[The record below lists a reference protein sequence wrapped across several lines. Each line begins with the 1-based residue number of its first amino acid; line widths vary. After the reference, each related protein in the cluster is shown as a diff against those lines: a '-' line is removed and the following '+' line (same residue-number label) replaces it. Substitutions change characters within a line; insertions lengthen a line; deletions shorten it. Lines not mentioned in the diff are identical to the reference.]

1 MTSTNPDRNLV
12 KVGNVWKARWWED
25 GKERRRSLGT
35 SSLATARTKLRRV
48 MAEVNAR
55 RNGVAVVEEEAPR
68 NGKNSWA
75 AIRTEYERSPR
86 FAALAEKAR
95 TRYVLELT
103 RVGRWLEE
111 EGIAAA
117 AVERNTIDEF
127 VEDLRED
134 GLKVSSIKN
143 ALTAWSQCFD
153 RGVARGLLPSN
164 PLDLFKRGDL
174 GNDAAFMN
182 PPLNGEHDRMLPD
195 IVRFAPR
202 LYDLDRFL
210 HETGCRLTEA
220 LMLRGEDR
228 IDADNIYLHRGVK
241 RSRPRTIAL
250 NNAAAVLDRLPRSG
264 RVFADLPGDAATV
277 SGMWSKMFEQR
288 RAAAEAEAEGR
299 PLTPWEERRWRL
311 HDERHAFAIETIL
324 EGQQRPEGPNIY
336 GLRDHLGHRSI
347 KTTEGYLEAM
357 KRLPVR
363 PLRGLARERR
373 LETRHFW
380 VPNTVVE
387 GFNSGP
393 LKTVSV
399 SRSGIVA
406 EVLDE

>member
-143 ALTAWSQCFD
+143 ALTAWSQ
-153 RGVARGLLPSN
+153 
-164 PLDLFKRGDL
+164 
-174 GNDAAFMN
+174 
-182 PPLNGEHDRMLPD
+182 
-195 IVRFAPR
+195 
-202 LYDLDRFL
+202 
-210 HETGCRLTEA
+210 
-220 LMLRGEDR
+220 
-228 IDADNIYLHRGVK
+228 
-241 RSRPRTIAL
+241 
-250 NNAAAVLDRLPRSG
+250 
-264 RVFADLPGDAATV
+264 
-277 SGMWSKMFEQR
+277 
-288 RAAAEAEAEGR
+288 
-299 PLTPWEERRWRL
+299 
-311 HDERHAFAIETIL
+311 
-324 EGQQRPEGPNIY
+324 
-336 GLRDHLGHRSI
+336 
-347 KTTEGYLEAM
+347 
-357 KRLPVR
+357 
-363 PLRGLARERR
+363 
-373 LETRHFW
+373 
-380 VPNTVVE
+380 
-387 GFNSGP
+387 
-393 LKTVSV
+393 
-399 SRSGIVA
+399 
-406 EVLDE
+406 